1 MPLNMYRKGENRQ
14 KRLEAVFLL
23 EHIRTFPSSPT
34 DEQIAYH
41 LKHITYARID
51 NWIDTDFLTWGWC
64 LQLILFL
71 LSLFVWW
78 KLVDKKRLME
88 ITFLGF
94 LMMTVVIWLD
104 QVGYE
109 LGMWYY
115 PIDLIPVFPPATT
128 IDYVMLPVIYSLIYQ
143 FFPAWTSFLAVICL
157 LSGIFCFILE
167 PLLKILGF
175 YVLIEWK
182 YYYGFPIYI
191 ALGIVFKSVIEKIKK
206 ISESAM

>member
-1 MPLNMYRKGENRQ
+1 M
-14 KRLEAVFLL
+14 FL
-23 EHIRTFPSSPT
+23 RTFPSSPT
-34 DEQIAYH
+34 DEQIAYR

-51 NWIDTDFLTWGWC
+51 NWLDTDFLTWGWC
-64 LQLILFL
+64 LQLILFI

-78 KLVDKKRLME
+78 KLVEKKRLME

-94 LMMTVVIWLD
+94 LMMAVVISLD

-109 LGMWYY
+109 LGLWYY

-128 IDYVMLPVIYSLIYQ
+128 IDYVMLPVIYSLVYQ
-143 FFPAWTSFLAVICL
+143 YYRSWTRFIAAIFLLA
-157 LSGIFCFILE
+157 GIFSFVCE

-175 YVLIEWK
+175 YVLLKWR

-191 ALGIVFKSVIEKIKK
+191 VLGIVFKFVIEKIKS
-206 ISESAM
+206 ISENARCTK